1 MKRNQEDA
9 KLAPRFERCEA
20 CYRFIEEIQELVELG
35 KQFFYCSKWYVILE
49 HLLLERTDRQLTPDP
64 VPSVA
69 LFSVLHDTIL
79 SALKTASVRV
89 GNLEDTEPSAARS
102 TPIFRSRL
110 SAFFP
115 FPRNHL
121 SRYSSNFFNV
131 PRLPISTSTPFLPS
145 IVFSVTLSLSSNHH
159 RLLFA
164 TQDSLP

>member
-1 MKRNQEDA
+1 MKRNQEEA

-20 CYRFIEEIQELVELG
+20 CYRFVEEIQELVEQG
-35 KQFFYCSKWYVILE
+35 KQFFYCSKWCVILE
-49 HLLLERTDRQLTPDP
+49 HLPTGRSDRKLIVDT

-69 LFSVLHDTIL
+69 LFSALHDTTL
-79 SALKTASVRV
+79 SALTTVSKLV
-89 GNLEDTEPSAARS
+89 GNLEDTKPSAARS
-102 TPIFRSRL
+102 TPILRSRL

-131 PRLPISTSTPFLPS
+131 PIPARLPISTNTPFLPS
-145 IVFSVTLSLSSNHH
+145 IVFSATLRLSSSHH

-164 TQDSLP
+164 T